1 LQSEQYKII
10 IVAYWYDRRFKKR
23 VGGLIRMFELADN
36 LKKSGHDVTI
46 ILPKI
51 GYPKQQTT
59 ASVVEIP
66 IIDCFFLRPA
76 SFHLIGNLAVF
87 LQLIRRPSIVY
98 IRQMNSFLTLLIANL
113 FKIPTVYE
121 IPNDPYLQYPSMKGL
136 KRWVIKKID
145 KYCMALADKII
156 VLSDWS
162 KNRIN
167 RFDKVPLTKICVMP
181 SGTDTKLFRPL
192 DKIRCCEQIGM
203 DPELINIGFVGSFLK
218 HQGVDILIDAAPVL
232 LKKYNNLKF
241 ILIGDGPMSLAWKRK
256 VNRKNL
262 QSAFIFT
269 GHIRY
274 QRIPIYI
281 GAMDICVAPH
291 GKGTNQASPVKLF
304 DYMAC
309 AKPIVASDIE
319 VVNEII
325 GDSGCALLFP
335 AEQPD
340 KLAQVIISIIEDPNK
355 RAEMGTIG
363 RQHVLQNYDREN
375 MTQTWN
381 KIFASMDVGS

>member
-1 LQSEQYKII
+1 LKSAQYKII

-59 ASVVEIP
+59 ANVVEIP
-66 IIDCFFLRPA
+66 IIDCFFLRLA
-76 SFHLIGNLAVF
+76 SFHLICNLAVF
-87 LQLIRRPSIVY
+87 LQLIRRANFVY
-98 IRQMNSFLTLLIANL
+98 IRQMNSFFPLLIANL
-113 FKIPTVYE
+113 FKIPTFYE

-136 KRWVIKKID
+136 KRWVVKKID

-167 RFDKVPLTKICVMP
+167 RFGKVPLTKICVMP

-192 DKIRCCEQIGM
+192 DKIRCCKRIGI

-218 HQGVDILIDAAPVL
+218 HQGVDILIDAASVL
-232 LKKYNNLKF
+232 LKKHHNLKF
-241 ILIGDGPMSLAWKRK
+241 ILIGDGPMSSAWKRK

-274 QRIPIYI
+274 HRIPIYI
-281 GAMDICVAPH
+281 GAMDICAAPH

-309 AKPIVASDIE
+309 AKPIVASDID

-340 KLAQVIISIIEDPNK
+340 KLAQVIISLIEDPSK
-355 RAEMGTIG
+355 RAEMGIIG
-363 RQHVLQNYDREN
+363 RQHVLQNYDREK

-381 KIFASMDVGS
+381 KIFASMDVGQ